1 MEANSADTQVRD
13 HVVSIFDGQSMDF
26 RLWMERMEFHLM
38 ANGLY
43 SGILDDEEPADK
55 KTLPQKQ
62 RSRDDPARG

>member
-38 ANGLY
+38 ANKLY
-43 SGILDDEEPADK
+43 YGILDDEEPADK
-55 KTLPQKQ
+55 
-62 RSRDDPARG
+62 